1 MQHHYVPE
9 WYQRR
14 FLRPGEHR
22 YHYLNL
28 HPETAVNNGHKY
40 KRNARHKWGPDMCFS
55 QEGLYA
61 LKLGNWSS
69 DEIEQNFFGRIDTKG
84 RKAVRILGEYRGK
97 IGKDV
102 VESFHALL
110 LYMDA
115 QRFRT
120 PRGLDYIASQ
130 DDTHDR
136 NRALRVMQRLFQIY
150 STMWT
155 EGVWEIVSARQ
166 SPTKFIVSDDPVT
179 LFNRGIFPHEIPYPL
194 DVQVE
199 GLGTRTL
206 FPLGPTSCLII
217 THLQLVRN
225 PRVSPLESRI
235 NARVFQ
241 KTLKSML
248 DIQYGRELEE
258 DEVLKINYILKRR
271 ATRYIAATEESWLYP
286 EKYVST
292 RVWSKLDDDW
302 FLLPNP
308 YKVPFNAQI
317 LVGYRDGSAWGMDEY
332 GRPPREEREQRA
344 ALLGKERITKEQT
357 EREFAKKR
365 KGKSIAHVHELHA
378 DAAYD
383 KKMKEDANT

>member
-1 MQHHYVPE
+1 
-9 WYQRR
+9 
-14 FLRPGEHR
+14 
-22 YHYLNL
+22 
-28 HPETAVNNGHKY
+28 
-40 KRNARHKWGPDMCFS
+40 MCFT

-61 LKLGNWSS
+61 LKLGNLSS
-69 DEIEQNFFGRIDTKG
+69 DEIEQRFFGNIDVNG
-84 RKAVRILGEYRGK
+84 RKAVQVFGEYSGANDRISK
-97 IGKDV
+97 N
-102 VESFHALL
+102 FQPLM

-225 PRVSPLESRI
+225 PRVSPLEPRI
-235 NARVFQ
+235 NARSFQ
-241 KTLKSML
+241 QTLKSML

-258 DEVLKINYILKRR
+258 DEVLRINYILKRR
-271 ATRYIAATEESWLYP
+271 ATRYIAAAEERWLYP
-286 EKYVST
+286 EKYAST

-308 YKVPFNAQI
+308 YKVPFHSQI
-317 LVGYRDGSAWGMDEY
+317 LVGYKDGSAWGMDEY

-344 ALLGKERITKEQT
+344 LIQGKERMTKEQT

-365 KGKSIAHVHELHA
+365 KGKSIAHVHEGRS
-378 DAAYD
+378 DAYYD
-383 KKMKEDANT
+383 KKMEEDANT